1 MKYIIEKP
9 LRFLWFTILTIG
21 SFILTAVISLML
33 IIWDFDLKW
42 YRIVA
47 EFFFDY
53 DNFYTGH
60 DSDSKQYSYKTFW
73 DAVHNRKS

>member
-9 LRFLWFTILTIG
+9 LRFLWFTTLTIG
-21 SFILTAVISLML
+21 NLVLTAVISLVL
-33 IIWDFDLKW
+33 IIWHFDTRW
-42 YRIVA
+42 TIPVA

-53 DNFYTGH
+53 DNFYTGN
-60 DSDSKQYSYKTFW
+60 DSDGKQYSYKTFW